1 MLQYILMKP
10 KIETRLTTGLRK
22 HFVLL
27 SFTLLHFTD
36 NRVSYKLKI
45 CSNPFLSK
53 SIGAIFL
60 TLLAQLVSLYQVLVI
75 LTMNLFMM
83 MMIFFFFYGEL

>member
-1 MLQYILMKP
+1 MKP

-60 TLLAQLVSLYQVLVI
+60 ILFAQFVSLYQVLVI
-75 LTMNLFMM
+75 LTMFQFVSDDDDDDD
-83 MMIFFFFYGEL
+83 FFFFF